1 VAEPTAI
8 PPSAKLSVVMSFAFA
23 ILGVVV
29 AFAPYGYG
37 FVTIF
42 IAAVGVMLSGIASR
56 NGVVK
61 MGALASRANM
71 LGVVVYVT
79 YMITWIPTTTADH
92 EFPARIIE
100 AGELADQSVFD
111 EDEQSAGKLHG
122 LRMELKPC
130 DHEWVIRVTG
140 KPNSHLGLYVPL
152 EATRECMNQIPKG
165 ADVTVRIRH
174 EMRALTGESKGFY
187 ILGVGACDFA
197 ETDSGAVVKADACP
211 SWF

>member
-1 VAEPTAI
+1 
-8 PPSAKLSVVMSFAFA
+8 MSFAFA

-92 EFPARIIE
+92 EFPARVIE

-130 DHEWVIRVTG
+130 
-140 KPNSHLGLYVPL
+140 
-152 EATRECMNQIPKG
+152 
-165 ADVTVRIRH
+165 
-174 EMRALTGESKGFY
+174 
-187 ILGVGACDFA
+187 
-197 ETDSGAVVKADACP
+197 
-211 SWF
+211 

>member
-1 VAEPTAI
+1 MAEPTAI

-23 ILGVVV
+23 ILGVVI

-61 MGALASRANM
+61 LGALASRANM
-71 LGVVVYVT
+71 LGVIVYVT
-79 YMITWIPTTTADH
+79 YMITWIPTTTSDH
-92 EFPARIIE
+92 DFPARVTE
-100 AGELADQSVFD
+100 AGVLADQSVFD
-111 EDEQSAGKLHG
+111 EDEQSAGDLQG
-122 LRMELKPC
+122 LRLAMKPC

-152 EATRECMNQIPKG
+152 EETRKCMSQIPTG
-165 ADVTVRIRH
+165 ADVTVRVRR

-187 ILGVGACDFA
+187 ILGVGACTFA
-197 ETDSGAVVKADACP
+197 ETDTGAVIKADACP